1 MSPPQSAALLA
12 LRAHQGKCDQ
22 QGEGGDSAPLLCS
35 PETPPGVLHP
45 VLEPPTQG
53 GHGVIG
59 AGPEESHD
67 DDDDQRAGAP
77 PLRGQAERAGAL
89 QPGEE
94 KALRRPYSG
103 LPVPEGAYRKAGE
116 GLFIRASSD
125 RTRANGFKLEE
136 GRFRLDTRKKFFP
149 VRVVRHWNRLPVRL

>member
-1 MSPPQSAALLA
+1 MYTCSTEGQSDPRLCQEK
-12 LRAHQGKCDQ
+12 HEQHVK
-22 QGEGGDSAPLLCS
+22 GGDSIPVLS
-35 PETPPGVLHP
+35 SHETSPGVLHP
-45 VLEPPTQG
+45 ALEPPTQG
-53 GHGVIG
+53 GHGVVG

-116 GLFIRASSD
+116 GLFIRAGSD

-136 GRFRLDTRKKFFP
+136 GGFRLDTRKKFFP
-149 VRVVRHWNRLPVRL
+149 VRVVRYISIYIYI

>member
-53 GHGVIG
+53 GHGAVG
-59 AGPEESHD
+59 VGPEEVVKVI
-67 DDDDQRAGAP
+67 G
-77 PLRGQAERAGAL
+77 GL
-89 QPGEE
+89 QHLPH
-94 KALRRPYSG
+94 KDRPRELDVLS
-103 LPVPEGAYRKAGE
+103 
-116 GLFIRASSD
+116 
-125 RTRANGFKLEE
+125 LE
-136 GRFRLDTRKKFFP
+136 
-149 VRVVRHWNRLPVRL
+149 